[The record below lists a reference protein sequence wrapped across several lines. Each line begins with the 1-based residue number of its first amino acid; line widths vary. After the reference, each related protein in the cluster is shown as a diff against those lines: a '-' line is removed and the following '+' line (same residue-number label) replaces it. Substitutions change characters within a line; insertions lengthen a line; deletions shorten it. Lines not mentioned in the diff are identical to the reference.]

1 MTESMNNKELALQ
14 QFVKLKSLY
23 EYPRLYLISYFSEL
37 RNEVNI
43 SLNKIEN
50 TTNVEAIKQLDLNW
64 TQIIDKIN
72 DFKTECLENM
82 NNNNLI
88 DVQQIV
94 NSLEKEIFNSNSD
107 LNKLKETINE
117 YIYKLEANL
126 FQKRT
131 IFFHKNNNKLIIIQN
146 DYIGKNQIVM
156 FKQLEFSQLKSELI
170 KYEFEI
176 FEGNK

>member
-1 MTESMNNKELALQ
+1 MAESMNNKELALQ

-94 NSLEKEIFNSNSD
+94 NSLEKELFNSNSD

-131 IFFHKNNNKLIIIQN
+131 IIQN

>member
-1 MTESMNNKELALQ
+1 MNNKELALQ

-37 RNEVNI
+37 RNEVNV

-50 TTNVEAIKQLDLNW
+50 TTNLEAIKRLDLNW
-64 TQIIDKIN
+64 TQIID
-72 DFKTECLENM
+72 KTECLENM
-82 NNNNLI
+82 NNNNNNLI
-88 DVQQIV
+88 DVQQTV
-94 NSLEKEIFNSNSD
+94 NSLEKELFIANSD
-107 LNKLKETINE
+107 LNKLKETINA

-131 IFFHKNNNKLIIIQN
+131 IFFHNNNNKLIIIQN
-146 DYIGKNQIVM
+146 DYIGKNQIDM

>member
-1 MTESMNNKELALQ
+1 MN
-14 QFVKLKSLY
+14 V
-23 EYPRLYLISYFSEL
+23 
-37 RNEVNI
+37 

-50 TTNVEAIKQLDLNW
+50 TTNVEAIKRLDLNW

-82 NNNNLI
+82 NNNNLV

-94 NSLEKEIFNSNSD
+94 NSLEKELFNSNSD

-117 YIYKLEANL
+117 CTCKLEANL

-131 IFFHKNNNKLIIIQN
+131 IFFHNNSNKLIIIQN
-146 DYIGKNQIVM
+146 DYIGKNQIDV
-156 FKQLEFSQLKSELI
+156 FKKLEFSQLIKSELI

-176 FEGNK
+176 FEGENK